1 MRGVGFK
8 AMYFNQRWT
17 EHYLAMCNLM
27 SHMSRDDTT
36 QVGAVLVN
44 EDKAVISTGYNGF
57 PCGVNDSD
65 PLRHKR
71 PEKYRWYEHA
81 ERSAIYY
88 AARHGS
94 RTKGCTLFIN
104 APPCS
109 DCARAVIQAG
119 IVQVIY
125 PEHHAFLKRE
135 DWQPDI
141 KAAKEMM
148 EEVGI
153 KILEYSS
160 A

>member
-1 MRGVGFK
+1 
-8 AMYFNQRWT
+8 
-17 EHYLAMCNLM
+17 
-27 SHMSRDDTT
+27 MSRDDKT

-44 EDKAVISTGYNGF
+44 EDKAVVSTGFNDF
-57 PCGVNDSD
+57 PGGVNDTD
-65 PLRHKR
+65 PSRHQR
-71 PEKYRWYEHA
+71 PEKYRWMEHG
-81 ERSAIYY
+81 ERNAIYY

-104 APPCS
+104 APPCT
-109 DCARAVIQAG
+109 DCARAIIQAG

-125 PEHHAFLKRE
+125 PEHHAFLNRE
-135 DWQPDI
+135 DWASDI

-153 KILEYSS
+153 KILEHNP